1 MIENKRN
8 YLESDLLKC
17 YKMTAFVNTVKNN
30 PTSAFSVTKNNLL
43 KNIRMYTQYSEIQL

>member
-8 YLESDLLKC
+8 YLESDFLKS

-30 PTSAFSVTKNNLL
+30 ANSAFSVTKNDLL
-43 KNIRMYTQYSEIQL
+43 KNIRMYTQYSDIQL